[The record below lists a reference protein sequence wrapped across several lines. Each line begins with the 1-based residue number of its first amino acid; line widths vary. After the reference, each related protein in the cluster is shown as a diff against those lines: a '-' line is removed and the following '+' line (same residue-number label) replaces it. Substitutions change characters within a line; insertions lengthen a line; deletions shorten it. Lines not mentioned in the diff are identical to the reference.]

1 MEQAAIVILNYNGL
15 HFLKQFLPSVVSYSK
30 GHRVIV
36 ADNGS
41 TDASLSF
48 LREHYPQVEII
59 AFQENYGFAKGY
71 DEALKQID
79 ATYSIL
85 LNSDVEV
92 TENWIEPII
101 SFMKSD
107 DNIVACQPKIKAYH
121 QKDSFEHA
129 GAAGG
134 FIDIIG
140 YPFCRGRML
149 DTIEKDYGQ
158 YDNVCKVFWVT
169 GACFFVKTEIYKQL
183 GGFDSIFHAH
193 MEEIDLCW
201 RINGAGYGIFF
212 HPGSTVY
219 HVGGGTMPVTN
230 PKKTYL
236 NFRNSTGM
244 LYKNAS
250 STTLWWKVPF
260 KILIDLIAALKF
272 LADGKIKDAR
282 AVMLANLHFLT
293 NFRHW
298 KKRREDSRRLNPQK
312 VEDTIFPGLLVF
324 EKYIRRRKYFSQL
337 KF

>member
-1 MEQAAIVILNYNGL
+1 MTQAAVIILNYNGL
-15 HFLKQFLPSVVSYSK
+15 HFLKQFLPSVTNYSA

-41 TDASLSF
+41 TDASLDF
-48 LREHYPQVEII
+48 LREHYPEVEIM

-71 DEALKQID
+71 DEALKLID
-79 ATYSIL
+79 NKYSIL

-92 TENWIEPII
+92 TENWIDPLI
-101 SFMKSD
+101 SFMETD
-107 DNIVACQPKIKAYH
+107 DKIVACQPKIRAYH

-134 FIDIIG
+134 FIDMIG
-140 YPFCRGRML
+140 YPFCRGRIL
-149 DTIEKDYGQ
+149 DTIEKDNGQ
-158 YDNVCKVFWVT
+158 YDDICKVFWVT
-169 GACFFVKTEIYKQL
+169 GACFFVKTEIYRQL

-201 RINGAGYGIFF
+201 RINGAGYCIFF

-250 STTLWWKVPF
+250 TSTIWWKVPF
-260 KILIDLIAALKF
+260 KILIDLLAAFKF
-272 LADGKIKDAR
+272 LWDGKLKDAQ
-282 AVMLANLHFLT
+282 AVVIANIHFLT
-293 NFRHW
+293 NFKHW
-298 KKRREDSRRLNPQK
+298 KERRHNNKKSEFREVK
-312 VEDTIFPGLLVF
+312 DTVYPGLLVF
-324 EKYIRRRKYFSQL
+324 ERYVKKRKYFSQL